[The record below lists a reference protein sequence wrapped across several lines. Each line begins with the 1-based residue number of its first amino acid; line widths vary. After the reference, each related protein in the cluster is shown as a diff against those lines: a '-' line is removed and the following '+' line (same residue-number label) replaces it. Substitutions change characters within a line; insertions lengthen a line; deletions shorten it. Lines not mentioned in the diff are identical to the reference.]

1 MNRYRLVL
9 TGLLFASTSAI
20 AQQSAPPAP
29 IDRIRMTDNELS
41 CAQIHAEAGDMERI
55 ISEAKAAEDKQRTSA
70 TAAGAAGTAA
80 EIAGRTGLFGAFGGI
95 TGALFG
101 QAATQTAANV
111 VQQSSAQSAQQAAER
126 AKQAAARK
134 EHLTGLF
141 LAKECKASD
150 LDAPGKTISGAD
162 LQKLAAASAPA
173 AAAGD
178 AGPAKAPD
186 DLQGAAALVG
196 QAAAGVQ
203 AAGIAASE
211 LQADRVP
218 ELARRAS
225 KVAIAGYR
233 VGFVIKNSA
242 AAYAGAGLSNIGQS
256 TGNIRTIT
264 QSQNKRIDVALDN
277 VSLALMQAI
286 TDRLYADFVERM
298 KAGGRELVPF
308 EQVAQREAFRRIA
321 IAETKAGAAYT
332 VSPTGDQRHFIVM
345 APTGMPLWFVHGDQ
359 LGNLGPFQIDNW
371 KAISTVSHELQATAV
386 TAQVIVDF
394 ARMESSGRS
403 NWSSRA
409 SVGAD
414 PQLSI
419 AAHHTVLT
427 AFHATRPE
435 IGEFSWA
442 RLKSLAPVAGD
453 YATVRQGDGYSTA
466 GLANAMTMVTGL
478 QGVQISRDRLT
489 FVADPLKY
497 AGLALGGGFGANALM
512 AGVMQAA
519 P

>member
-1 MNRYRLVL
+1 MNQYRLAAIGIVL
-9 TGLLFASTSAI
+9 VSTSAM
-20 AQQSAPPAP
+20 AQQPAS

-41 CAQIHAEAGDMERI
+41 CTQIHGEIGQMDKLVAD
-55 ISEAKAAEDKQRTSA
+55 AKAVEGKERTSA

-101 QAATQTAANV
+101 QEATQTAAGA
-111 VQQSSAQSAQQAAER
+111 VQQTSNQSAQQAAER
-126 AKQAAARK
+126 ARQAQARK
-134 EHLTGLF
+134 EYLASLF
-141 LAKECKASD
+141 LAKECKTSD
-150 LDAPGKTISGAD
+150 LDAPGKTLSGAE
-162 LQKLAAASAPA
+162 LQQLAASSAPAPA
-173 AAAGD
+173 AAD
-178 AGPAKAPD
+178 ALPVKAPD
-186 DLQGAAALVG
+186 DQQGAAALVA
-196 QAAAGVQ
+196 QAGSAARPSS
-203 AAGIAASE
+203 IAASE

-218 ELARRAS
+218 ELAGRAS

-242 AAYAGAGLSNIGQS
+242 AAYAGAGFSNIGQS

-286 TDRLYADFVERM
+286 TDRLYADFIERM
-298 KAGGRELVPF
+298 KAGGREVVPF

-321 IAETKAGAAYT
+321 TAETKAGAAYT

-345 APTGMPLWFVHGDQ
+345 APTGMPLWFVHGDP
-359 LGNLGPFQIDNW
+359 LGNLSPFQIDNW

-453 YATVRQGDGYSTA
+453 YATVRQGEGHSTA

-489 FVADPLKY
+489 FVADPAKY

-512 AGVMQAA
+512 ATAVQVR

>member
-1 MNRYRLVL
+1 MNRYRFAVMGFVL
-9 TGLLFASTSAI
+9 ASTSAI
-20 AQQSAPPAP
+20 AQQPAA
-29 IDRIRMTDNELS
+29 IDRVRITDNELS
-41 CAQIHAEAGDMERI
+41 CAQIHGEIGQMEKIVAEARV
-55 ISEAKAAEDKQRTSA
+55 AEDKGRTSA

-101 QAATQTAANV
+101 QAATQTAAGA
-111 VQQSSAQSAQQAAER
+111 VQQTSAQSAQQAAER
-126 AKQAAARK
+126 ARQAQARK
-134 EHLTGLF
+134 EHLASLF
-141 LAKECKASD
+141 LARECKASD
-150 LDAPGKTISGAD
+150 LEAPGKVLSGAEM
-162 LQKLAAASAPA
+162 QQLAASSAPA
-173 AAAGD
+173 AAAGS
-178 AGPAKAPD
+178 AAPAKAPD
-186 DLQGAAALVG
+186 DLQGAAVLVE
-196 QAAAGVQ
+196 QAAAS
-203 AAGIAASE
+203 ARPAGIAASE

-218 ELARRAS
+218 ELAGRAA

-298 KAGGRELVPF
+298 KAGGREVVPF

-489 FVADPLKY
+489 FVADPARY

-512 AGVMQAA
+512 AGVMQAR

>member
-9 TGLLFASTSAI
+9 TGLFFATTSAI
-20 AQQSAPPAP
+20 AQQAAPPAP

-55 ISEAKAAEDKQRTSA
+55 VGEAKVAEDKQRTSA

-80 EIAGRTGLFGAFGGI
+80 EIAGRTGLFGALGGL
-95 TGALFG
+95 TGHLFG

-150 LDAPGKTISGAD
+150 LEAPGKTISGAD

-173 AAAGD
+173 AVAGD
-178 AGPAKAPD
+178 TGLAKAPD

-196 QAAAGVQ
+196 QAAA
-203 AAGIAASE
+203 AARPAGIETSE

-218 ELARRAS
+218 ELAGRTP
-225 KVAIAGYR
+225 KLAIAGYR
-233 VGFVIKNSA
+233 VGFVIQNSA
-242 AAYAGAGLSNIGQS
+242 AAYAGAGLANIGQS

-286 TDRLYADFVERM
+286 TDRLYADFVERV
-298 KAGGRELVPF
+298 KAGGREIVPF

-321 IAETKAGAAYT
+321 VAETKAGAAYT

-359 LGNLGPFQIDNW
+359 LGDLGPFQTDNW

-386 TAQVIVDF
+386 T
-394 ARMESSGRS
+394 
-403 NWSSRA
+403 
-409 SVGAD
+409 
-414 PQLSI
+414 
-419 AAHHTVLT
+419 
-427 AFHATRPE
+427 
-435 IGEFSWA
+435 
-442 RLKSLAPVAGD
+442 
-453 YATVRQGDGYSTA
+453 
-466 GLANAMTMVTGL
+466 
-478 QGVQISRDRLT
+478 
-489 FVADPLKY
+489 
-497 AGLALGGGFGANALM
+497 
-512 AGVMQAA
+512 
-519 P
+519 